1 MISIKQLD
9 FSSVPKN
16 QMDLV
21 FEARMIW
28 RDLATWIQS
37 YLVSVFA
44 GFGNQDSIEA
54 KLKGVTLEFGDVL
67 STVFGG
73 EFGEQ
78 YENLITNWLN
88 TFKLLVFSQINS
100 DINAINGYTKQL
112 YDDIDQIA
120 IFLSEINPFW
130 IENEWKALLYRFNDM
145 IIKELSAYMN
155 KEYTNA
161 VESFDSL
168 LNLTSI
174 IGNYYSNG
182 LLNYLTY
189 SGRKQI
195 T

>member
-1 MISIKQLD
+1 MISIKQVE
-9 FSSVPKN
+9 VPCIPTS

-21 FEARMIW
+21 FESRVIW

-54 KLKGVTLEFGDVL
+54 KLKGVTLEFGNIL

-73 EFGEQ
+73 EIGEQ
-78 YENLITNWLN
+78 YVNLITNWLN
-88 TFKLLVFSQINS
+88 TFKLLVFSQING
-100 DINAINGYTKQL
+100 DINAVNGYTKQL

-120 IFLSEINPFW
+120 IFLSDINPFW

-145 IIKELSAYMN
+145 IIEELSAYMN
-155 KEYTNA
+155 KEYTKA
-161 VESFDSL
+161 VESFDRH
-168 LNLTSI
+168 LNLTSV
-174 IGNYYSNG
+174 IGNYYSKG

-189 SGRKQI
+189 SG
-195 T
+195 

>member
-9 FSSVPKN
+9 FSSIPSS

-21 FEARMIW
+21 FESRIVL

-44 GFGNQDSIEA
+44 GFGNKDSIEV
-54 KLKGVTLEFGDVL
+54 KLKGLTLKLGDIL

-73 EFGEQ
+73 EIGEQ
-78 YENLITNWLN
+78 FVNLITNWLN
-88 TFKLLVFSQINS
+88 TFKLLVFAQINGDVNAANGFANQLYA
-100 DINAINGYTKQL
+100 DIN
-112 YDDIDQIA
+112 QIA

-130 IENEWKALLYRFNDM
+130 IENEWRALLYRFNDM
-145 IIKELSAYMN
+145 IIEELSAYMN
-155 KEYTNA
+155 KEYTKA
-161 VESFDSL
+161 VDSFDRL

-174 IGNYYSNG
+174 IGNYYSKG

-189 SGRKQI
+189 SGKNK
-195 T
+195 

>member
-9 FSSVPKN
+9 FSSIPKN

-21 FEARMIW
+21 FESRIIW

-44 GFGNQDSIEA
+44 SFGNQDSIEA
-54 KLKGVTLEFGDVL
+54 KIKGLTLEFGDIL

-73 EFGEQ
+73 EIGEQ
-78 YENLITNWLN
+78 YVNLITNWLN
-88 TFKLLVFSQINS
+88 TFKLLVFSQINN
-100 DINAINGYTKQL
+100 DINAVNGYTKQL

-120 IFLSEINPFW
+120 IFLADINPFW
-130 IENEWKALLYRFNDM
+130 VENDWEALLYRFNDM
-145 IIKELSAYMN
+145 IIEELSAYMN
-155 KEYTNA
+155 KEYTRA
-161 VESFDSL
+161 VESFDKL

-182 LLNYLTY
+182 LLNYLTF
-189 SGRKQI
+189 SGKSK
-195 T
+195 